1 MANGTFYTY
10 FKRKEDVLFELS
22 EEAFGNILL
31 CFQANISILQ
41 QNKRQF
47 NLLPLVNIIF
57 PFFRVTPTID
67 IEPIFDNKLVL

>member
-22 EEAFGNILL
+22 EEAFGSILL

-41 QNKRQF
+41 QNKRQSDS
-47 NLLPLVNIIF
+47 LLLVITRYSIFSGLPQLLTLSRKSFII
-57 PFFRVTPTID
+57 V
-67 IEPIFDNKLVL
+67 